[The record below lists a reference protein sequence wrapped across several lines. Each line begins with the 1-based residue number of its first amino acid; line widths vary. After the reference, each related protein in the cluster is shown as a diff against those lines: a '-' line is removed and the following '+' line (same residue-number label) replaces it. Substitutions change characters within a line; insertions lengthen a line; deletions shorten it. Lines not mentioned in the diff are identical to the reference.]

1 MAAHVMKNW
10 KIAPTKGGGV
20 CLVGEVDGKQRQT
33 SDITKGLPGAVMT
46 ESGTIYHIDP
56 KDAVVGVWEMQLQ
69 ISRPE
74 KYANLQ
80 KCGVL

>member
-1 MAAHVMKNW
+1 MAAVVMKNW

-20 CLVGEVDGKQRQT
+20 CLVGMVDGKHRQT
-33 SDITKGLPGAVMT
+33 SDIKKGLPGAVMT
-46 ESGTIYHIDP
+46 ESGTVYHIAAT
-56 KDAVVGVWEMQLQ
+56 DAEVGMWALQLQ